1 MEATRR
7 GFIGALLGLPLL
19 SRAAWRMPW
28 VRTPDNLLTPAQVIE
43 RANAD
48 GRSYTLRLTAQE
60 MQAERVVVTFRG
72 QPLRYDVYHPG
83 VRS

>member
-19 SRAAWRMPW
+19 SRAAWRMPQ
-28 VRTPDNLLTPAQVIE
+28 VRTPDNLLTMEQVLE

-48 GRSYTLRLTAQE
+48 GRSYTLRE
-60 MQAERVVVTFRG
+60 YSVTFRG
-72 QPLRYDVYHPG
+72 QPLFLDQYLPG
-83 VRS
+83 GRS